1 MSRSSLINSTIGEYR
16 LVEKLGEG
24 GMGEVYQGV
33 HSKIGRVVAV
43 KILSQ
48 TALGP
53 EFVQR
58 FLNEAR
64 IQGGLQHNN
73 IVTLYDFLEYNGQ
86 PCIIMEYIEGQTL
99 TECIR
104 AWGGLP
110 LVDAIRYFQ
119 SILEAID
126 YVHSRGI
133 VHRDIKSNNIKI
145 TPSGQVKV
153 LDFGIAKSGASP
165 ALTVTGAFVGTL
177 QYLSPEQLIGGVADA
192 RSDIWSLGVLLYEMT
207 TSHLPF
213 DANSIGEL
221 YQKITK
227 ASYTPPSVMN
237 RNVPREVQNIVS
249 RCLKKNPADR
259 YQSARELL
267 QDVNCAATGLSLPA
281 TRLAGP
287 APLTAPSSSVP
298 TSPGPRQSSDAASG
312 ITNITKPKSVVPMLA
327 TPALVPPSPPQ
338 EADAG
343 LAQTLWRVKAQVEER
358 ASQSHPGAL
367 ASWETSL
374 TNTARGLGLDVM
386 TWQASIWQLQSLTR
400 PCFIEVLPEPSASRP
415 EIWVLARGVTEGV
428 LIYQEPEGLLTVPLQ
443 RLRQVWSGKLYLTL
457 EESKYRGFWLASG
470 MVGTQVRIVQQTLK
484 DLGFFTGPPSGQ
496 FDAQTQQAVQRFQR
510 ANQLA
515 SDGRVGR
522 RTLLLLLHVGA
533 DALASTT

>member
-1 MSRSSLINSTIGEYR
+1 MSRSTLINSTIGEYR

-48 TALGP
+48 AVHGQ
-53 EFVQR
+53 EFVER

-99 TECIR
+99 TDCVR

-110 LVDAIRYFQ
+110 LADAIRYFQ
-119 SILEAID
+119 SIVEAID

-133 VHRDIKSNNIKI
+133 VHRDIKSNNVKI
-145 TPSGQVKV
+145 TPSGQVKL

-177 QYLSPEQLIGGVADA
+177 QYLSPEQLVGGVADV

-213 DANSIGEL
+213 DANTIGEL
-221 YQKITK
+221 CQKITK

-237 RNVPREVQNIVS
+237 QSVPREVQNIIS

-267 QDVNCAATGLSLPA
+267 QDVNYAAAGLSLPA
-281 TRLAGP
+281 TRLGSP
-287 APLTAPSSSVP
+287 PITAPSYSQP
-298 TSPGPRQSSDAASG
+298 TSPVQRPSSGSEAVSA
-312 ITNITKPKSVVPMLA
+312 KPKSVVPLLVAIAGVVLLVVVVGLYFLMSGDPESTSAAKPSQQPGVQPLA
-327 TPALVPPSPPQ
+327 APKPAVAPARQETFTVDVAEGRAEVFRNGQLVGTTPYQFQSK
-338 EADAG
+338 AG
-343 LAQTLWRVKAQVEER
+343 EPQVELVLKREGYHDKSVR
-358 ASQSHPGAL
+358 LS
-367 ASWETSL
+367 
-374 TNTARGLGLDVM
+374 TNDTKKTYTYM
-386 TWQASIWQLQSLTR
+386 
-400 PCFIEVLPEPSASRP
+400 
-415 EIWVLARGVTEGV
+415 
-428 LIYQEPEGLLTVPLQ
+428 
-443 RLRQVWSGKLYLTL
+443 L
-457 EESKYRGFWLASG
+457 EKKY
-470 MVGTQVRIVQQTLK
+470 
-484 DLGFFTGPPSGQ
+484 
-496 FDAQTQQAVQRFQR
+496 
-510 ANQLA
+510 
-515 SDGRVGR
+515 
-522 RTLLLLLHVGA
+522 
-533 DALASTT
+533 

>member
-1 MSRSSLINSTIGEYR
+1 MSRSTLINSTIGEYR

-48 TALGP
+48 AAHGP
-53 EFVQR
+53 EFVER

-99 TECIR
+99 TDCVR

-110 LVDAIRYFQ
+110 LADAIRYFQ
-119 SILEAID
+119 SIVEAID

-133 VHRDIKSNNIKI
+133 VHRDIKSNNVKI
-145 TPSGQVKV
+145 TPSGQVKL

-177 QYLSPEQLIGGVADA
+177 QYLSPEQLVGGVADA

-213 DANSIGEL
+213 DANTIGEL
-221 YQKITK
+221 CQKITK

-237 RNVPREVQNIVS
+237 QSVPREVQNIIS

-267 QDVNCAATGLSLPA
+267 QDVNYAAGGLSLPA
-281 TRLAGP
+281 TRRASP
-287 APLTAPSSSVP
+287 APITPPSYSDP
-298 TSPGPRQSSDAASG
+298 TSPVQRQSSGAGAV
-312 ITNITKPKSVVPMLA
+312 TAKPKSAVPLLAAIAGVVL
-327 TPALVPPSPPQ
+327 LVVVVGLYFLLRGDSDSTSAARPSQQSGVQPSPAQKPAAAPSQQ
-338 EADAG
+338 ETFTVDAAEGRADVYRNGNLVGTTPYQFQAKAG
-343 LAQTLWRVKAQVEER
+343 EQQVELVLKRE
-358 ASQSHPGAL
+358 GY
-367 ASWETSL
+367 
-374 TNTARGLGLDVM
+374 LDKSV
-386 TWQASIWQLQSLTR
+386 
-400 PCFIEVLPEPSASRP
+400 
-415 EIWVLARGVTEGV
+415 
-428 LIYQEPEGLLTVPLQ
+428 
-443 RLRQVWSGKLYLTL
+443 RL
-457 EESKYRGFWLASG
+457 
-470 MVGTQVRIVQQTLK
+470 
-484 DLGFFTGPPSGQ
+484 
-496 FDAQTQQAVQRFQR
+496 
-510 ANQLA
+510 
-515 SDGRVGR
+515 
-522 RTLLLLLHVGA
+522 
-533 DALASTT
+533 STTETKKTYTYMLEKKY